1 MRIHVSDRELVAS
14 LLAFLRERV
23 HVVAEQVA
31 PNEIEVSLLGSKS
44 ARERRLE
51 LDLLLQ
57 AWRASHEQAETRV
70 LD

>member
-1 MRIHVSDRELVAS
+1 MRIHVSDPLLVPS

-31 PNEIEVSLLGSKS
+31 PDEVEVSLLGSKG
-44 ARERRLE
+44 APARRLE
-51 LDLLLQ
+51 LDLLLGV
-57 AWRASHEQAETRV
+57 WRASHEQVVTRV